1 MAASRPRPAVRRFR
15 PGSLERPVNARMY
28 RGTWLLV
35 GLPLLLLAFSVGRPQ
50 PLPPPALPPTFD
62 AEAVL
67 TLAETLSS
75 DHPDRSPG
83 AGGALGARDWVAER
97 FQLYGFEVREQV
109 FEATVPGLGRRRL
122 TNLFAVVPG
131 PVPDSPAL
139 VVMAHRDNAGLTRGA
154 NDNAS
159 GTAALVEL
167 ARPYARLPGT
177 ATGVSTAHTIV
188 FLSTDGGAFGGL
200 GAAWFAAT
208 SPYADRTTALVNLDT
223 IGGPGPPRIE
233 LSADR
238 PRSTSATLVQT
249 AAERLIEQTGAE
261 PDRPSALRQLADLGF
276 PFSLYEHAPFVA
288 RGIPALTLTTAGPR
302 PVPAVAD
309 SPDAL
314 DATRLAEVGAA
325 AQQLLASLDQG
336 LELPPGG
343 ASFVWLG
350 PRLVRGWA
358 IQLVLVAALLPFLA
372 ATVDLFARCRRRRI
386 ALAPALRSYRSRA
399 AFWLFAG
406 LLFALSSLLGAW
418 PRGAARPPGPELA
431 AAADWAV
438 VTLTA
443 GAIALLAGWLLAR
456 DRLLPRRPVDP
467 TEELA
472 GYTAALL
479 ALAMLALV
487 VAALNPFAL
496 LFLLPSLHAWLWL
509 PQVRERHSAAR
520 AAVLL
525 VGFAGPVLLLASFS
539 QRLDL
544 GIDTIW
550 YLATLVSVRYVDVS
564 TVIVALAWLAVAAQL
579 AALASGRYAP
589 YPAADER
596 PPRGPVRT
604 VVLRILEGV
613 RTRRAARED
622 EVGAAEGS

>member
-1 MAASRPRPAVRRFR
+1 
-15 PGSLERPVNARMY
+15 MY

-62 AEAVL
+62 ADAVL
-67 TLAETLSS
+67 TLADTLAS

-83 AGGALGARDWVAER
+83 TGGAVGARNWLAER
-97 FQLYGFEVREQV
+97 FQLYGFEVREQT
-109 FEATVPGLGRRRL
+109 FQATIPGRGEHRL
-122 TNLFAVVPG
+122 ANLLAVVPG

-139 VVMAHRDNAGLTRGA
+139 VIMAHRDNAGLARGA

-159 GTAALVEL
+159 GTAALIEL

-177 ATGVSTAHTIV
+177 AEGVSPTHTLV

-200 GAAWFAAT
+200 GAEWFAAT
-208 SPYADRTTALVNLDT
+208 SPYADRITALVNLDT

-249 AAERLIEQTGAE
+249 AAERLIEQSGFEPERRGA
-261 PDRPSALRQLADLGF
+261 LGQLIDLGF

-288 RGIPALTLTTAGPR
+288 RGIPALTLTTSGPR
-302 PVPAVAD
+302 PLPPAAD
-309 SPDAL
+309 SPGAL
-314 DATRLAEVGAA
+314 DRTRVAEVGAA
-325 AQQLLASLDQG
+325 AQQLLVSLDQG
-336 LELPPGG
+336 LELPAGG

-386 ALAPALRSYRSRA
+386 SLAPAVRSYRSRA
-399 AFWLFAG
+399 AFWSFVG
-406 LLFALSSLLGAW
+406 VLFALSSLLGAW
-418 PRGAARPPGPELA
+418 PRGDARPPGPELA
-431 AAADWAV
+431 GAADWPV
-438 VTLTA
+438 VTLTVGA
-443 GAIALLAGWLLAR
+443 AAIALGWLVAR
-456 DRLLPRRPVDP
+456 ERLLPRRPAAP
-467 TEELA
+467 AEELA

-479 ALAMLALV
+479 ALGMLSLV

-509 PQVRERHSAAR
+509 PQLRERH
-520 AAVLL
+520 AAVRAVVL
-525 VGFAGPVLLLASFS
+525 VLGFAGPMLLFVSFA

-544 GIDTIW
+544 GIDALW
-550 YLATLVSVRYVDVS
+550 YLATLVSLRYVEASAV
-564 TVIVALAWLAVAAQL
+564 VVALAWLAVAGQL
-579 AALASGRYAP
+579 AALATGRYAP
-589 YPAADER
+589 YPAAGER
-596 PPRGPVRT
+596 PPRGPIRRA
-604 VVLRILEGV
+604 LRRILGGV
-613 RTRRAARED
+613 QARRTTAADR
-622 EVGAAEGS
+622 VGAAEQP